1 MNDFPYRILIIED
14 EPLVREMV
22 HNACS
27 VGSNRV
33 FSAGSMEE
41 GEQLLKRNGADLL
54 VLDRML
60 PDGDGLQFCS
70 KLRNER
76 EYESLPILILSG
88 KAETNE
94 KVLGL
99 KLGADDYLAKPF
111 SVPELKAR
119 IDALLR
125 RSRKLSQAS
134 YIKRRL
140 WRF

>member
-1 MNDFPYRILIIED
+1 M
-14 EPLVREMV
+14 
-22 HNACS
+22 
-27 VGSNRV
+27 
-33 FSAGSMEE
+33 
-41 GEQLLKRNGADLL
+41 
-54 VLDRML
+54 
-60 PDGDGLQFCS
+60 
-70 KLRNER
+70 
-76 EYESLPILILSG
+76 ILSG